1 MTTSYHF
8 IEHSH
13 KIVGR
18 TGFEQVTTSVSV
30 QGAWLPGAT
39 NLPWAEVAVS
49 PGESFWV
56 LLLSLLLSATSQGAA
71 G

>member
-8 IEHSH
+8 IEHGH

-49 PGESFWV
+49 PGE
-56 LLLSLLLSATSQGAA
+56 QAA
-71 G
+71 IGDITQALGGDGTG